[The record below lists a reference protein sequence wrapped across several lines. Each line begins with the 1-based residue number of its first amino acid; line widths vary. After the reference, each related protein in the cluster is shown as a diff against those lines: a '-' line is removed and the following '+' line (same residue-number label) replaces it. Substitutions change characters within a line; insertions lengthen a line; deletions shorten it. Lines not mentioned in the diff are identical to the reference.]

1 MCTNE
6 YQEIVNELIFM
17 KNPYDGDDE
26 SYELS
31 FINRKKELEEQI
43 NLLNTKYETDLEE
56 LEYIYFGYHSHY
68 HQTINN
74 LLEQLNDTNY
84 IFNPGEKVYI
94 ESQILANKKNLN
106 DQLIITK
113 EKKIQLEKV
122 YEDNVFSI
130 RQEIFNLQI
139 IYEQSLYYQIHKIDD
154 LTISMKKLV
163 T

>member
-94 ESQILANKKNLN
+94 ESQILANKKKYNLIKYMKTMCFLS
-106 DQLIITK
+106 DKKYLIYK
-113 EKKIQLEKV
+113 LYMNKV
-122 YEDNVFSI
+122 Y
-130 RQEIFNLQI
+130 I
-139 IYEQSLYYQIHKIDD
+139 IKYI
-154 LTISMKKLV
+154 KLMI
-163 T
+163 